1 MRHQGFFRELKTN
14 APLYVMVLPGVV
26 FFVLFNYLPMAG
38 IQVAFRHFNF
48 REGLFGSPWVGLEN
62 FRFFLT
68 NPRVGR
74 VVWNTFFLNLSFIVV
89 HTILQ
94 ISGALMLNELR
105 SKWFRKVTQSLTFL
119 PYFVSWIIVSVF
131 VYNLLNYDYGALNRL
146 IEGLGLESVAFY
158 NSPQL
163 WPLILILVDSWKWI
177 GFGSIIYLAA
187 LSGINPEYYEAAI
200 IDGARKMQQ
209 IRFVTLPLLLPTVLI
224 LSLLALGR
232 VLNADFGMFYGIIGD
247 NSVLFPTTDV
257 VDTFVFRSLR
267 VLGDIGMASAVGF
280 LQSIVGFLMVLASN
294 LMVRRLHPEGA
305 LF

>member
-1 MRHQGFFRELKTN
+1 MKNFIGEIKKN
-14 APLYVMVLPGVV
+14 YPLYVMVLPGVIL
-26 FFVLFNYLPMAG
+26 FLLFNYLPMAG

-48 REGLFGSPWVGLEN
+48 REGLFRSEWVGFEN

-68 NPRVGR
+68 SPRVAR
-74 VVWNTFFLNLSFIVV
+74 VVWNTFVLNISFIVV
-89 HTILQ
+89 HTVLQ
-94 ISGALMLNELR
+94 IAGALMLNELR
-105 SKWFRKVTQSLTFL
+105 TRWFKKLTQSLTFL

-131 VYNLLNYDYGALNRL
+131 VYNLLNFEYGAVNNLL
-146 IEGLGLESVAFY
+146 VSVGLEPVAFY
-158 NSPQL
+158 RRPEF

-177 GFGSIIYLAA
+177 GFGMIIYMAT
-187 LSGINPEYYEAAI
+187 LSGISPEYYEAAT
-200 IDGARKMQQ
+200 IDGASRWQQ
-209 IRFVTLPLLLPTVLI
+209 TWRITIPMLIPTVSI

-257 VDTFVFRSLR
+257 VDTFVFRALR

-280 LQSIVGFLMVLASN
+280 LQSIVGFLMVLGSN
-294 LMVRRLHPEGA
+294 LVARRLNPEGA

>member
-1 MRHQGFFRELKTN
+1 
-14 APLYVMVLPGVV
+14 MVLPGVV